1 MKTTAIKAPTF
12 EILKQHCQIK
22 HFKMTVSVS
31 SPILNLS
38 VLAKCRRE
46 NWFYGPNMELL
57 YECPAFESFRHLP
70 LRWRKNTA
78 HCFYCGRKNFRT
90 ASFLEWQP
98 QYWTRMS
105 LRKTLQVEQ
114 QKLHWRAILMVH
126 INAGRNTWVV
136 ITARFVFLTAAI
148 KTLDTEPAKP
158 HSATKPHQLRR
169 KTIRCCCTTFTI
181 THTHID
187 ARTHSCTRAISHAW
201 THIHTHKPLTQIFTH
216 APDLPRSQV
225 RCHAI
230 SRSPDSKHGRCC
242 CCFSRCRRCCCC
254 WL

>member
-1 MKTTAIKAPTF
+1 M
-12 EILKQHCQIK
+12 LKQHCQIR

-38 VLAKCRRE
+38 VLAKCRQE

-114 QKLHWRAILMVH
+114 QKLLWRAILTVH

-181 THTHID
+181 THTY
-187 ARTHSCTRAISHAW
+187 TYT
-201 THIHTHKPLTQIFTH
+201 
-216 APDLPRSQV
+216 
-225 RCHAI
+225 
-230 SRSPDSKHGRCC
+230 
-242 CCFSRCRRCCCC
+242 
-254 WL
+254 